1 MSYNRKMYYVY
12 ILANKNNSVLYV
24 GVTNNIQRRILEHK
38 GRINKGFTYRY
49 NIDKLVYYEVH
60 GYINDAILREK
71 RIKKWN
77 RKWKEELIEEHNK
90 DWNDLS
96 LEW

>member
-1 MSYNRKMYYVY
+1 M
-12 ILANKNNSVLYV
+12 A
-24 GVTNNIQRRILEHK
+24 NNIQRRILGHK

-49 NIDKLVYYEVH
+49 KVDKLVYYEVH
-60 GYINDAILREK
+60 GYLDDAILREK

-77 RKWKEELIEEHNK
+77 HKRKEALIEEHNE

>member
-1 MSYNRKMYYVY
+1 MSYKRKMYYVY

-49 NIDKLVYYEVH
+49 NVDKLVYYEVH

>member
-1 MSYNRKMYYVY
+1 MYYVY

-24 GVTNNIQRRILEHK
+24 RVTNNIQRRILEHK
-38 GRINKGFTYRY
+38 DRINKGFTYRY
-49 NIDKLVYYEVH
+49 NVDKLVYYEVH

-90 DWNDLS
+90 EWNDLA

>member
-1 MSYNRKMYYVY
+1 M
-12 ILANKNNSVLYV
+12 A
-24 GVTNNIQRRILEHK
+24 NNIQRRILGHK
-38 GRINKGFTYRY
+38 GRINKRFTYRY
-49 NIDKLVYYEVH
+49 NVDKLVYYEVH
-60 GYINDAILREK
+60 GYLDDAILREK

-77 RKWKEELIEEHNK
+77 RKSKEALIEEHNE